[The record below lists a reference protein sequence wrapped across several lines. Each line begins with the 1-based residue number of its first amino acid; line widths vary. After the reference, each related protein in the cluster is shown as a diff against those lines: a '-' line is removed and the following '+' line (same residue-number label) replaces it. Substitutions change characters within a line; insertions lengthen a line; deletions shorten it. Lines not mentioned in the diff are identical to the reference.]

1 MRCFNYTGLL
11 VAKLLGGTR
20 VTGHVFRF
28 RVSLVAFGKEVHR
41 EVRLYGLKIYA
52 FCFEV
57 NYKRLKELAVTSV
70 AILLSHQ

>member
-1 MRCFNYTGLL
+1 MFQLYWIVSSKTVGRNTCD
-11 VAKLLGGTR
+11 
-20 VTGHVFRF
+20 GHVFRF